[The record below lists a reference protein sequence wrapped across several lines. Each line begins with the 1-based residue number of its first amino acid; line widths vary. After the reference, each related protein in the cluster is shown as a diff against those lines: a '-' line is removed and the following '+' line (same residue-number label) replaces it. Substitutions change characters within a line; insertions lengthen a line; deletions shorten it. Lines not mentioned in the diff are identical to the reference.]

1 MTQSIFVQVKRIQL
15 LEYVT
20 CVDILVSEHT
30 RLEQHIN
37 DCYLLASIV
46 DATWTSRLDR
56 LSSIIMDMHPSQH
69 KIEQGLLRAYSVM
82 GGHEE

>member
-1 MTQSIFVQVKRIQL
+1 MSQSLFVQVKRIEL

-20 CVDILVSEHT
+20 CVDILVKEHT
-30 RLEQHIN
+30 KLTESIN
-37 DCYLLASIV
+37 DCYNLASIV
-46 DATWTSRLDR
+46 DKTWTSRLDR
-56 LSSIIMDMHPSQH
+56 LASIIMDMHPSQH